1 MDAIIQFLTG
11 GTDLS
16 IWGFAALS
24 GISFLGSFV
33 TAALGLGG
41 GILVL
46 ATMAVFLPPLA
57 LIPLHG
63 VVQLGSNVGRTAL
76 MARDVLYKVVPH
88 FAAGTAIGSA
98 IGANMFVALP
108 IGVLQLALAVFVLYA
123 TWAQRFKV
131 AKPGPAKFGALGLV
145 SGFVTMFVGGSGP
158 LIAPFASAIGDHRKQ
173 VVATH
178 AALMSIQHVFK
189 LAAFGFLGFAF
200 GPYIPFLACMLVLG
214 FAGTWTGRH
223 VLNRLPERTFRIGL
237 QIILTLLSIRLLYAA
252 AESLLGPAAG

>member
-1 MDAIIQFLTG
+1 LDAIIGLLIE

-16 IWGFAALS
+16 ILGFAAL
-24 GISFLGSFV
+24 GVVSFAGSFV

-41 GILVL
+41 GVLVL
-46 ATMAVFLPPLA
+46 ATMAIFLPPIA

-76 MARDVLYKVVPH
+76 MMRDVLFKMVPA
-88 FAAGTAIGSA
+88 FAIGTLIGSA

-108 IGVLQLALAVFVLYA
+108 VGVLQLALALFVLYA
-123 TWAQRFKV
+123 TWAQKFRV
-131 AKPGPAKFGALGLV
+131 AKPGRAKFGLLGLF

-158 LIAPFASAIGDHRKQ
+158 LIAPFAAAIGEDRKQ

-189 LAAFGFLGFAF
+189 LIAFGVLGFGFA
-200 GPYIPFLACMLVLG
+200 PYLPFLACMLALG
-214 FAGTWTGRH
+214 FAGTYAGRH
-223 VLNRLPERTFRIGL
+223 VLHRLPERQFRRGL
-237 QIILTLLSIRLLYAA
+237 QIILTLLAIRLLYAA
-252 AESLLGPAAG
+252 AESLL

>member
-1 MDAIIQFLTG
+1 MDALIEILIK

-16 IWGFAALS
+16 SLGVLVLF
-24 GISFLGSFV
+24 GVSFLGSFV

-46 ATMAVFLPPLA
+46 ATMAVFLPPVA

-76 MARDVLYKVVPH
+76 MRRHVLYKVLPH
-88 FAAGTAIGSA
+88 FAVGTVAGSA

-108 IGVLQLALAVFVLYA
+108 VGVLQLALAVFVLYA

-131 AKPGPAKFGALGLV
+131 SKPGAWKFGGLGLV

-158 LIAPFASAIGDHRKQ
+158 LIAPFASAVGEDKKI

-178 AALMSIQHVFK
+178 AALMSMQHIVK
-189 LAAFGFLGFAF
+189 LAAFGFIGFAF
-200 GPYIPFLACMLVLG
+200 APYIPFLAGALALG
-214 FAGTWTGRH
+214 FAGTWGGRL
-223 VLNRLPERTFRIGL
+223 VLNRLPERAFHIGL
-237 QIILTLLSIRLLYAA
+237 QIILTLLAARLIYAA
-252 AESLLGPAAG
+252 AVSLLA

>member
-1 MDAIIQFLTG
+1 LDDVIAFLIA
-11 GTDLS
+11 GTDLTFV
-16 IWGFAALS
+16 GFLTLS
-24 GISFLGSFV
+24 GVSFLGSFV

-41 GILVL
+41 GVLVL
-46 ATMAVFLPPLA
+46 ASMAVFLPPVA

-76 MARDVLYKVVPH
+76 MTSHVLYKVLPH
-88 FAAGTAIGSA
+88 FAVGTVIGSA

-108 IGVLQLALAVFVLYA
+108 VGVLQLALALFVLYA

-131 AKPGPAKFGALGLV
+131 SRPGPAKFGVLGLV

-158 LIAPFASAIGDHRKQ
+158 LIAPFASAVGDDKKI

-178 AALMSIQHVFK
+178 AALMSMQHIVK

-200 GPYIPFLACMLVLG
+200 GPYIPFLAGALALG
-214 FAGTWTGRH
+214 FAGTWAGRH
-223 VLNRLPERTFRIGL
+223 VLNRLPERAFRIGL
-237 QIILTLLSIRLLYAA
+237 QIILTLLAARLLYAA
-252 AESLLGPAAG
+252 AVSLLA